1 MKNHFLL
8 GIPLALTFWSA
19 SAAQAES
26 DKSDKNDSFFGPIVT
41 FVNGQT
47 SVGIGGKLHITNSV
61 AVRPSYSFANLS
73 GSGVTVAG
81 GSATYEFDIKN
92 SPFTPFAGVGVNS
105 YSSNNGGQP
114 ETSIA
119 PFVQVGLD
127 VTANDSIAL
136 TADVKIPI
144 TSGVPLGTVVSVGG
158 GYRF

>member
-1 MKNHFLL
+1 MKSFLLL
-8 GIPLALTFWSA
+8 GISLALISLSA
-19 SAAQAES
+19 GAAQAG
-26 DKSDKNDSFFGPIVT
+26 SDKNDSFLGPIVT

-47 SVGIGGKLHITNSV
+47 TVGIGGKLHITNSI

-81 GSATYEFDIKN
+81 GSATYEFDIQN

-105 YSSNNGGQP
+105 YNSDNGGKP

-119 PFVQVGLD
+119 PFVQVGVD
-127 VTANDSIAL
+127 IVATDSIAI
-136 TADVKIPI
+136 TADVKVPI
-144 TSGVPLGTVVSVGG
+144 TSGVPLGTVVSIGG

>member
-1 MKNHFLL
+1 MKSLYWL
-8 GIPLALTFWSA
+8 CLPLILISWSA
-19 SAAQAES
+19 RSAQAES
-26 DKSDKNDSFFGPIVT
+26 DKNDSFLGPIVT

-47 SVGIGGKLHITNSV
+47 AVGIGGKLHITDSI

-92 SPFTPFAGVGVNS
+92 SPFTPFAGIGVNT
-105 YSSNNGGQP
+105 YNSNNGGKP

-119 PFVQVGLD
+119 PFAQIGVD
-127 VTANDSIAL
+127 IAANNSIAI
-136 TADVKIPI
+136 TADIKVPI
-144 TSGVPLGTVVSVGG
+144 TSDAPLGTVVSIGG

>member
-1 MKNHFLL
+1 MKSFFLL
-8 GIPLALTFWSA
+8 GIPVALIFLSA
-19 SAAQAES
+19 RAAQAES
-26 DKSDKNDSFFGPIVT
+26 DKNDSFLGPIVT

-47 SVGIGGKLHITNSV
+47 AVGIGGKLHITNSI

-81 GSATYEFDIKN
+81 GSATYELDIKN

-105 YSSNNGGQP
+105 YNSNNGGRP

-119 PFVQVGLD
+119 PFVQVGVD
-127 VTANDSIAL
+127 IAANDGIAV

-144 TSGVPLGTVVSVGG
+144 TSGAPLGTVVSIGG

>member
-1 MKNHFLL
+1 MKISFLL
-8 GIPLALTFWSA
+8 GIPLTLVLWSA

-26 DKSDKNDSFFGPIVT
+26 DKSDKKDSFLGPIVT

-47 SVGIGGKLHITNSV
+47 TVGIGGKLHITNSI

-105 YSSNNGGQP
+105 YNSDNGGKP

-119 PFVQVGLD
+119 PFVQVGVD
-127 VTANDSIAL
+127 IAANDSIAI
-136 TADVKIPI
+136 TADVKVPI
-144 TSGVPLGTVVSVGG
+144 TSGAPLGTVMSIGG

>member
-1 MKNHFLL
+1 MKSLYWL
-8 GIPLALTFWSA
+8 GIPLILISWSA
-19 SAAQAES
+19 KSAQAES
-26 DKSDKNDSFFGPIVT
+26 DKNDSFLGPIVT

-47 SVGIGGKLHITNSV
+47 TVGIGGKLHITDSI

-92 SPFTPFAGVGVNS
+92 SPFTPFAGIGVNT
-105 YSSNNGGQP
+105 YNSNNGGRP

-119 PFVQVGLD
+119 PFAQIGVD
-127 VTANDSIAL
+127 ISANNSIAI
-136 TADVKIPI
+136 TADIKVPI
-144 TSGVPLGTVVSVGG
+144 TSDAPLGAVMSIGG